1 MSPTM
6 EHAARAYSVDPES
19 APSPKRFR
27 PSRILKRWFVGI
39 RTVSRL
45 AWPVVL
51 VLAFWNSGREGY
63 RTNSEALKQQFLSSP
78 TGLLYSPWQ
87 LLRMYVSRDSDERLY
102 YAYTQLVR
110 GREFSPT
117 FIADRRAVSVEQLRI
132 RPGSEWRVP
141 YRDFSVEY
149 PPLAWAAIL
158 PPAFLANS
166 LGGYRLAFGLWM
178 AILTFSTVMLAWRLR
193 RRLMPH
199 AELQGTARASFLL
212 LLALGPILV
221 IRYDIL
227 PAFFTLLAVERAI
240 ARRPFQ
246 AGLALGAGAMCKIY
260 PLFLA
265 PVFVAAWLGSER
277 EQSKK
282 SLLRFGV
289 GMAASVAAILVPFVL
304 IAPSGLADL
313 VGHSLRPLE
322 IESVLGTPF
331 LLYPGA
337 HSFHASGCI
346 NLAAPGTET
355 AARLSGW
362 LFLGVLAGCLPAIY
376 WMAKADLA
384 TGMIDGCLLVL
395 LGLLCTSKVLSAQY
409 LIWLVPFLFIRHERQ
424 PQWLVWG
431 LGLAMALAQVWY
443 PMLWGQIVNLRLPGV
458 GLLMARNL
466 LLAVL
471 FAAYVVTTRR
481 RALVATGESAG

>member
-1 MSPTM
+1 
-6 EHAARAYSVDPES
+6 
-19 APSPKRFR
+19 
-27 PSRILKRWFVGI
+27 
-39 RTVSRL
+39 
-45 AWPVVL
+45 
-51 VLAFWNSGREGY
+51 
-63 RTNSEALKQQFLSSP
+63 
-78 TGLLYSPWQ
+78 
-87 LLRMYVSRDSDERLY
+87 MYVSRDSDERLY

-158 PPAFLANS
+158 PPAFLASS

-178 AILTFSTVMLAWRLR
+178 ALLTFGTVMLAWRLR

-346 NLAAPGTET
+346 NLAAPGTEM

-362 LFLGVLAGCLPAIY
+362 LFLAVLAGCLPAIY
-376 WMAKADLA
+376 RMAKADLA